1 MKKHALKI
9 VLNIVLGFAALFTFN
24 AVGGNFGFTIGLNA
38 VNACVVGVLGVCGF
52 AMLLILQTL
61 SK

>member
-1 MKKHALKI
+1 MKKRALRI
-9 VLNIVLGFAALFTFN
+9 VLNIVLGFAALFVFN
-24 AVGGNFGFTIGLNA
+24 AVGGGWGLGIGLNA

-52 AMLLILQTL
+52 ALILILQTL